1 MYQLLPFPA
10 RIHVDVFFTARNET
24 QDIISTLNPAAIV
37 YLIDERYETE
47 EEWTKKDIHS
57 LLNDSRILT
66 RVPFMVLVL
75 TETGS
80 ESASDI
86 AKKLDLEDRITPKEE
101 VNEGRPTALFV
112 ASLPLNKGYQ
122 EAFEWLS
129 THM

>member
-1 MYQLLPFPA
+1 MSVSCHGRSESSA
-10 RIHVDVFFTARNET
+10 DVVLRHET
-24 QDIISTLNPAAIV
+24 QDVISTLNPAAIV
-37 YLIDERYETE
+37 YLIDKRYETQAE
-47 EEWTKKDIHS
+47 GTKNEIHS
-57 LLNDSRILT
+57 LLNDSKILA

-80 ESASDI
+80 ESVSDI

-129 THM
+129 TYL